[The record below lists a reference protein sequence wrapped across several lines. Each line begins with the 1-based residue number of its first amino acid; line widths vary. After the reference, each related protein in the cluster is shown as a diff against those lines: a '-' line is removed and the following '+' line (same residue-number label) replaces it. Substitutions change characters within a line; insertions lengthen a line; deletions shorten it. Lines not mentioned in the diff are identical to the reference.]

1 MFYVKVIEK
10 HFTYRKENQSF
21 HDCNFKDPKEMN
33 ELVKSKKSRVN
44 IWSISKEKRCI
55 RKNLKNMRR
64 SYCAI
69 TDLKKDQI
77 IKTKDLILLRHAY
90 GFQSDELKNIV
101 GRSLKRNI
109 KIGAVIKN
117 RC

>member
-1 MFYVKVIEK
+1 
-10 HFTYRKENQSF
+10 
-21 HDCNFKDPKEMN
+21 MN
-33 ELVKSKKSRVN
+33 ELVKKVRRAE
-44 IWSISKEKRCI
+44 SIFGQYQRKRGASE
-55 RKNLKNMRR
+55 KNLKNMRR

-77 IKTKDLILLRHAY
+77 IKTKDLILLRPAY

-109 KIGAVIKN
+109 KNRSSYKKN